1 MFFYIFIFSLQK
13 FLLERKRKP
22 LGYNSEM
29 MHGVLYTLREM
40 NVFKGKERERG
51 NDFSETGK
59 KEKGSKFY
67 GSRDL
72 NTI

>member
-1 MFFYIFIFSLQK
+1 
-13 FLLERKRKP
+13 
-22 LGYNSEM
+22 M

-40 NVFKGKERERG
+40 NVFKDKERERG
-51 NDFSETGK
+51 NDLSETGK